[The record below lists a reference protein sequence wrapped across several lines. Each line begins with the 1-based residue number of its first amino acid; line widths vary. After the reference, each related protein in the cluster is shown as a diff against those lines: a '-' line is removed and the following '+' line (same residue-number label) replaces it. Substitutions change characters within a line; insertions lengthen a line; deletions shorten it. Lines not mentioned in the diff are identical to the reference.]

1 MTFRYITTPLYY
13 VNDRPHMGH
22 AYASIHADV
31 VARYLRAAGHQVMF
45 VSGVDE
51 HGEKIARAA
60 AAAGETPQAFADRY
74 TGAFEQAWKQLGVHH
89 DRFVRTSAQVH
100 TEVVS
105 RSLKRLYDAGEIYLA
120 DYEGLYSVGQER
132 FVTEKELV
140 DGKLPEDRD
149 PPVVRREANYF
160 FRMEKHRDSIRQLL
174 HDEPQLIEPPH
185 YRNEVLRLLDD
196 CIGDLS
202 ISRPRGRLE
211 WGIPIP
217 WDPQHVT
224 YVWFDALLGYV
235 SPLHYPDGRA
245 YRDFWPTTRHVI
257 GKDIL
262 RPHTLFWLAISRA
275 LGIAPYQRLYVSG
288 HLLGSDGRK
297 MSKSL
302 GNGVDPLEAAAR
314 YGADVL
320 RYALVRE
327 VTFGVDGVISHEAIE
342 RRLHR
347 DLADGLGNLVSRT
360 LAMIVRYRDGRIPSP
375 GPYTT
380 LEDEI
385 ARRAAALPIEVLGL
399 VDDLKLAQA
408 MERIFEF
415 IRHLNGY
422 VAATEPWAL
431 ARSDAG
437 LLRINTVL
445 HTLAEGIHTAA
456 SLLAPVLPSSMSQ
469 LRNLLGCVNDER
481 WAVPWGQGVIA
492 GSSVRE
498 TILFPKRSPIDGPS
512 S

>member
-45 VSGVDE
+45 VTGVDE

-74 TGAFEQAWKQLGVHH
+74 TGAFEQAWKQLGVHP
-89 DRFVRTSAQVH
+89 DRFVRTSAQTH

-174 HDEPQLIEPPH
+174 HDEPGLIEPSH
-185 YRNEVLRLLDD
+185 YRNEILRLLDD
-196 CIGDLS
+196 SIGDLS
-202 ISRPRGRLE
+202 ISRPGRLK

-235 SPLHYPDGRA
+235 SPLHYPDGQA
-245 YRDFWPTTRHVI
+245 FRDFWPTTRHVI

-262 RPHTLFWLAISRA
+262 RPHTLFWLAISQA
-275 LGIAPYQRLYVSG
+275 LGFTPYQRLYVSG
-288 HLLGSDGRK
+288 YLLGSDGRK

-327 VTFGVDGVISHEAIE
+327 VTFGVDGVITHEAIE

-347 DLADGLGNLVSRT
+347 DLADDLGNLASRT
-360 LAMIVRYRDGRIPSP
+360 LAMIVRYREGRIPTP

-380 LEDEI
+380 LEEEI
-385 ARRAAALPIEVLGL
+385 ARRATALPMEVLGL
-399 VDDLKLAQA
+399 IDDMKLAQA
-408 MERIFEF
+408 LERIFEF

-422 VAATEPWAL
+422 VAVTEPWAL
-431 ARSDAG
+431 ARSDAD
-437 LLRINTVL
+437 LLRVNTVL
-445 HTLAEGIHTAA
+445 HTLAEGIHAV
-456 SLLAPVLPSSMSQ
+456 SGLLAPVLPGSMSQ

>member
-1 MTFRYITTPLYY
+1 
-13 VNDRPHMGH
+13 
-22 AYASIHADV
+22 
-31 VARYLRAAGHQVMF
+31 
-45 VSGVDE
+45 
-51 HGEKIARAA
+51 
-60 AAAGETPQAFADRY
+60 
-74 TGAFEQAWKQLGVHH
+74 
-89 DRFVRTSAQVH
+89 
-100 TEVVS
+100 
-105 RSLKRLYDAGEIYLA
+105 
-120 DYEGLYSVGQER
+120 
-132 FVTEKELV
+132 
-140 DGKLPEDRD
+140 
-149 PPVVRREANYF
+149 
-160 FRMEKHRDSIRQLL
+160 
-174 HDEPQLIEPPH
+174 
-185 YRNEVLRLLDD
+185 
-196 CIGDLS
+196 
-202 ISRPRGRLE
+202 
-211 WGIPIP
+211 
-217 WDPQHVT
+217 
-224 YVWFDALLGYV
+224 
-235 SPLHYPDGRA
+235 LHYPDGRA